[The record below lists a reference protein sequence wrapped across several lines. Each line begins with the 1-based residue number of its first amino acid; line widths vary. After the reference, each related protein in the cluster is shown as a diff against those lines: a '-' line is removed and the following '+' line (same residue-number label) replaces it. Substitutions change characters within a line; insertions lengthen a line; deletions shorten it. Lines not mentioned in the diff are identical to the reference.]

1 MFNYKLQNHKMRIT
15 GFGSKLVALIL
26 AVGMCVTFIPAPVAY
41 ADNSIMP
48 AEAATATV
56 ISAQTLKEIYD
67 GSVIARIAGRAGA
80 STPKGAK
87 GVVFE
92 VVYSDVKNWFHNL
105 FNGAKTVLSTSSTDP
120 IADLV
125 TYNKA
130 GNVVELVQ
138 CKAGT
143 SESQIYNMLKQ
154 MSNGKYGEVQL
165 VTTSETAA
173 LYNAKA
179 VNAGV
184 VQATN
189 SGITENTIERIAN
202 KALGV
207 LPGFSET
214 MKTVGKASGI
224 TAGLTALFSI
234 AESLYHKED
243 LDHTI
248 GNVAVDSTVAATTVG
263 IGTVS
268 AAGMEAAL
276 TALGV
281 SSAAI
286 SASAA
291 VVGFVVP
298 CAAGYGLYILVRES
312 DVKENVSNAFGNF
325 RASVVDKAHT
335 AIDSLSSIHPIEY
348 AKGIKSDC
356 VALVS
361 NTLRKG
367 NDASNDNTVNESKN
381 LQADIKDAA

>member
-1 MFNYKLQNHKMRIT
+1 MFNHKLLNHKMRIIRL
-15 GFGSKLVALIL
+15 GSKLVALIL
-26 AVGMCVTFIPAPVAY
+26 VVGMCITFIPAPVAY
-41 ADNSIMP
+41 ADSTIMS
-48 AEAATATV
+48 AEVATATV
-56 ISAQTLKEIYD
+56 VGAQTIKEVYD
-67 GSVIARIAGRAGA
+67 GSVIARISGRAGA
-80 STPKGAK
+80 STAKGAK

-92 VVYSDVKNWFHNL
+92 VVYSDVKNWFHTL
-105 FNGAKTVLSTSSTDP
+105 FNGTKTVLSTSSTDP

-130 GNVVELVQ
+130 GDVVGLIQ
-138 CKAGT
+138 CKTGT

-165 VTTSETAA
+165 VTTSETAV

-179 VNAGV
+179 INAGV

-214 MKTVGKASGI
+214 MKIAGKASGI
-224 TAGLTALFSI
+224 TAGLTAIFSL

-248 GNVAVDSTVAATTVG
+248 GNITIDSTVAATTVG

-276 TALGV
+276 AALGV
-281 SSAAI
+281 SSAAVT
-286 SASAA
+286 ASAA

-298 CAAGYGLYILVRES
+298 CAAGYALYILVKETG
-312 DVKENVSNAFGNF
+312 VKEKVANAFGTL
-325 RASVVDKAHT
+325 RASVADKAHT
-335 AIDSLSSIHPIEY
+335 AIDCLSSIHPIEY
-348 AKGIKSDC
+348 AKGLKSDC
-356 VALVS
+356 VTWVS

-367 NDASNDNTVNESKN
+367 NDNTINESKN